1 MGKQESRRQTR
12 QRGAHSDQYRM
23 GQSVH
28 ESITGQ
34 SLAINHMKHS
44 INQYY
49 LRLCGKQ
56 IHVHSGAT
64 RWSKLHAMKYILYTS
79 VNNLPRQHSATAV
92 RLYVLTGHIHA
103 TPTSRKRAVQRYFDR
118 SGRINKLMYQV
129 PVRHVH
135 K

>member
-1 MGKQESRRQTR
+1 MIQYLAQTDAVHLADALLNSYTLQALSEVRNRVQGGITWANRNHAGKQESRRQTR

-56 IHVHSGAT
+56 IHTVAPPGGQNYT
-64 RWSKLHAMKYILYTS
+64 R
-79 VNNLPRQHSATAV
+79 
-92 RLYVLTGHIHA
+92 
-103 TPTSRKRAVQRYFDR
+103 
-118 SGRINKLMYQV
+118 
-129 PVRHVH
+129 
-135 K
+135 